1 MWKEFKEFAIKGN
14 MLDLA
19 IGVIIGGAFQSI
31 VKSLVNDIIMPIFSA
46 FTGNINFSNL
56 VLEINNSKI
65 TYGAF
70 ITAIVDFLI
79 IAFSLFLVIRYLN
92 KLNKRLEEAKKQEL
106 EKLSKIKF
114 FRSKIEKKT
123 EEDNIVEPSTKLC
136 HYCYTEINYKA
147 TKCPN
152 CTSSLIEV
160 ENEADN

>member
-79 IAFSLFLVIRYLN
+79 IAFSLFLVIKYLN
-92 KLNKRLEEAKKQEL
+92 KLNKKIEETKKQEL
-106 EKLSKIKF
+106 KKLSKINF
-114 FRSKIEKKT
+114 FRGKIGKETKS
-123 EEDNIVEPSTKLC
+123 DDISEPATKLC
-136 HYCYTEINYKA
+136 NYCYTEINYKA
-147 TKCPN
+147 IKCPH
-152 CTSSLIEV
+152 CTSTLIDT